1 MCTCV
6 YIQHTY
12 VHIYMYICICL
23 WPVFFFCTFIY
34 VHVCCMYTHVHMYI
48 CWLIWPNTRKQE
60 RARETRQTQTYATHT
75 RARARTHTHTYT
87 HTQTNTH
94 TYIQIHIYLEIN
106 WTIWLDSHTQT
117 RERARSSTRTLAR
130 ISTTSEIAWNCGQPS
145 AERAAPASAIGLSSS
160 PPNTPMIPSP
170 SWDCV
175 HEAALLAEWGRLVW
189 YVRSF
194 SPDVI
199 LNVQS
204 QQGYSVKGILQE
216 PIDKAMG
223 WLRLGSPWK
232 L

>member
-1 MCTCV
+1 MCAVC
-6 YIQHTY
+6 IHTY
-12 VHIYMYICICL
+12 I
-23 WPVFFFCTFIY
+23 CTFIDWY
-34 VHVCCMYTHVHMYI
+34 DQTHA
-48 CWLIWPNTRKQE
+48 NRS
-60 RARETRQTQTYATHT
+60 
-75 RARARTHTHTYT
+75 ARARLDKHKHTPHTHAHARAHTHIHTHT
-87 HTQTNTH
+87 NKH
-94 TYIQIHIYLEIN
+94 TYIQIHIYSEMN

-117 RERARSSTRTLAR
+117 RERARSSTHTLAR